1 MLAVL
6 KGCLKAVLARYSFA
20 FKHGYAFVSL
30 LSDIVKFSV
39 HVCEQLVLLLLS
51 KSAPGFAFDLG
62 QGVHGPFH
70 SVDLERA

>member
-6 KGCLKAVLARYSFA
+6 KGCLKAVLTRYSFA
-20 FKHGYAFVSL
+20 FEHGYAFESL

-51 KSAPGFAFDLG
+51 
-62 QGVHGPFH
+62 
-70 SVDLERA
+70 